1 MFKKSTIYF
10 LTLLLFMSFSELS
23 LSEEVEE
30 EIDIEAVEETA
41 EEEAEEEKDFIK
53 DIVEDFESSKG
64 FIHVYQDPET
74 SSLYFK
80 IKESQLDKEF
90 IYFAHVRD
98 GVVAARRN
106 RGSYLD
112 NGVLKFEKHFDTMR
126 LVRVNTNFSF
136 DDDSALS
143 KSAGANISDSVIK
156 VFPINSM
163 NESEDE
169 FLINVS
175 SLFVSESLTLD
186 MIGVTSITGLKII
199 LSLSSSRIRTKSE
212 DCWSILTPSFDIK
225 AISPELK
232 VLVLISG
239 QNSSKSAK
247 NCSGVVGNEYRFRK
261 SSSSRYLNAAEPGT
275 INLGL
280 SAPATF
286 KNELYSSKGIAKV
299 L

>member
-1 MFKKSTIYF
+1 MELLDMFKKSTIYF
-10 LTLLLFMSFSELS
+10 LTLLLFISFSELS
-23 LSEEVEE
+23 VSEEVEE

-41 EEEAEEEKDFIK
+41 EEEVGEAEEEKDFIK

-64 FIHVYQDPET
+64 FIHVYQDPDT
-74 SSLYFK
+74 SSLYVK

-112 NGVLKFEKHFDTMR
+112 NGILKFEKHFDTIR

-163 NESEDE
+163 NESE
-169 FLINVS
+169 
-175 SLFVSESLTLD
+175 
-186 MIGVTSITGLKII
+186 IGRAHV
-199 LSLSSSRIRTKSE
+199 
-212 DCWSILTPSFDIK
+212 
-225 AISPELK
+225 
-232 VLVLISG
+232 
-239 QNSSKSAK
+239 
-247 NCSGVVGNEYRFRK
+247 
-261 SSSSRYLNAAEPGT
+261 
-275 INLGL
+275 
-280 SAPATF
+280 
-286 KNELYSSKGIAKV
+286 
-299 L
+299 